1 MPSLRR
7 SSRTR
12 RKLAIIRQNRLLV
25 RWEKLVER
33 EVLALHRRLARRVAV
48 DFHYGADD
56 VILGYIDEFQ
66 VELAQILRKRLGQ
79 VARDFGQAVLDQ
91 VEAQRKDGAL
101 HLEQKGAFDIFE
113 ESVLVWLTQHAA
125 DRAGLI
131 AETLKS
137 RVRKVL
143 VETFADGQGE
153 AATAKALREEIGGQV
168 SLASAARIA
177 RTEAHTAANTG
188 SDNAARATGI
198 DMVKEWGSTEDSRTR
213 PSHASADGQQVEMD
227 QPFQVGSASLM
238 YPGDPA
244 GPAKEIINCRCVV
257 LYRPRVGGEILS

>member
-1 MPSLRR
+1 MALH
-7 SSRTR
+7 
-12 RKLAIIRQNRLLV
+12 RKLA
-25 RWEKLVER
+25 K
-33 EVLALHRRLARRVAV
+33 RVAT
-48 DFHYGADD
+48 DFHYGSDEV
-56 VILGYIDEFQ
+56 VIGYIDEFQ

-101 HLEQKGAFDIFE
+101 ELEQKGAIDIFE
-113 ESVLVWLTQHAA
+113 ESVLAWLLQHAA
-125 DRAGLI
+125 DRSVLI
-131 AETLKS
+131 AETLKT

-153 AATAKALREEIGGQV
+153 AATAKALREEIGGQA

-213 PSHASADGQQVEMD
+213 PSHASADGQRVEMD
-227 QPFQVGSASLM
+227 EAFQVGSASLM

-257 LYRPRVGGEILS
+257 LYRPRIGGEVLA